1 MRTTDRGRAR
11 RTSTALAVAAVSA
24 AAFVALLGGLSIQLA
39 NGHDPALATTATT
52 GTEPA
57 QQPRRLLIRRVH
69 RRIIV
74 THVTPAPRSSEPVAP
89 LVGSAPVTS
98 PTPAPAAPPSTSVAP
113 TPTPAPAPAPAPV
126 TSSS

>member
-1 MRTTDRGRAR
+1 MRTTDRRRGRRA
-11 RTSTALAVAAVSA
+11 STAFAVAAVSA
-24 AAFVALLGGLSIQLA
+24 AAFLALLGGLSIQLA
-39 NGHDPALATTATT
+39 NGHDPALATVTT
-52 GTEPA
+52 GSEPA

-74 THVTPAPRSSEPVAP
+74 THVTPAPRPSESVAP

-98 PTPAPAAPPSTSVAP
+98 PTPAPAAPPSTSVV
-113 TPTPAPAPAPAPV
+113 PAPAPAPV